1 VWVNKDDLS
10 KVVYDTHGGVSFNE
24 ARRIVDVMLGV
35 VKQRLIRGE
44 KVLISGF
51 GCFRVVKR
59 KDRRGVNPQT
69 GEPILIRGRK
79 AITFRPSR
87 DLKSV

>member
-1 VWVNKDDLS
+1 VNKNDLS
-10 KVVYDTHGGVSFNE
+10 KAVYDIHGGISY
-24 ARRIVDVMLGV
+24 ADAQKLVDLMLEII
-35 VKQRLIRGE
+35 KSRLVGGE

-69 GEPILIRGRK
+69 GGPILIPGRK
-79 AITFRPSR
+79 AITFKPSKN
-87 DLKSV
+87 LKTV